1 MINFGQLNEV
11 IAKVLDLLTD
21 GKADALV
28 RRILCLAWFSADE
41 GVRLAMSEFS
51 GLIITFAIS
60 SFYR

>member
-1 MINFGQLNEV
+1 M
-11 IAKVLDLLTD
+11 DLLTD

-28 RRILCLAWFSADE
+28 RRVLCLAWFSADE

-60 SFYR
+60 ACECPICIRFHSGRR

>member
-1 MINFGQLNEV
+1 LPKEQINEV

-21 GKADALV
+21 GK
-28 RRILCLAWFSADE
+28 ADE

-60 SFYR
+60 SNKKDLY